1 MFIKPRSVTISNTHI
16 FVSYI
21 LCCFLLSLLC
31 GHSTCV
37 VFSFNDKYDIIE
49 SHTSRKKQF
58 SVTHTSEV
66 NRDSWDYQNKS
77 THKK

>member
-1 MFIKPRSVTISNTHI
+1 MLFSAFLTMWTQ
-16 FVSYI
+16 Y
-21 LCCFLLSLLC
+21 LCC
-31 GHSTCV
+31 
-37 VFSFNDKYDIIE
+37 FSFNDKYDIIE